1 MMLLTKRQRD
11 IISLLIEKEKYIT
24 VKEIALH
31 FKVSSRTIR
40 YDLDYIE
47 SWLKEKGFCL
57 HRKPRKGIMIIGL
70 KDEQNKEK
78 IYKEISKFE
87 QKVFSIEERRY
98 FIILYLL
105 LASKSITLQDLSD
118 KLLVSKNTI
127 INDIE
132 YIENILKINK
142 IRLDRKTY
150 FGLKIIGD
158 EEVIRK
164 VFVKLL
170 QNGLSNRYLD
180 DEKLL
185 NLLGEFQIKDFLKI
199 INDMEKEMQISYC
212 DTAKDEL
219 LINILVA
226 FKRMMLGKW
235 VAYDKKI
242 IVNYVSRQEYKLL
255 VKLLKSL
262 ENKYYIQLKE
272 SEIVYLTKLFL
283 GAKIWRTLNVNFYK
297 EELDFEVI
305 SIIENLIQDIEQ
317 YLGLNL
323 KEDIEFINSLRLH
336 LKVAIHRLRNN
347 LEINNPLTE
356 QIKYRNPFIY
366 EISRKI
372 MNKYEKLIGCSIPDD
387 EIAFIA
393 MHIGAAFERNK
404 QSGFMPNVLV
414 VCGSGLATSNLL
426 ITRLKIML
434 PEIKIVGPV
443 ALNQVKQMLDKV
455 NIDFIIS
462 TTEFEIEEKD
472 VIVVNPLLEHEDLS
486 RLKTMIFKNT
496 TRKQLMYLSNQNNG
510 ISKKKIK
517 LKDFLDENAVK
528 LNVECDNW
536 IDAIKI
542 ASELLIKRGDIT
554 EKYLQAMIKVV
565 ENLGPYM
572 VIIPQIALVH
582 AAPENGVNRECIS
595 LITLKKVINFG
606 NKVKE
611 PVKIVIVF
619 GTNRTDK
626 HMEVLTKLI
635 RILEN
640 QKNVEKINS
649 ATHYQDIMN
658 LSN

>member
-1 MMLLTKRQRD
+1 MLLLTKRQRD

-24 VKEIALH
+24 VKEMALH
-31 FKVSSRTIR
+31 FQVSSRTIR

-47 SWLKEKGFCL
+47 SWLKEKGFHL
-57 HRKPRKGIMIIGL
+57 RRKPRKGIMIIGL
-70 KDEQNKEK
+70 EDEQNRQI

-118 KLLVSKNTI
+118 KLFVSKNTI

-132 YIENILKINK
+132 YIENILRINK
-142 IRLDRKTY
+142 IQLDRKTR
-150 FGLKIIGD
+150 FGIQIRGD
-158 EEVIRK
+158 EEIIRK

-170 QNGLSNRYLD
+170 QNGLNNKYLN

-185 NLLGEFQIKDFLKI
+185 NLLGEFQIKEFLKI
-199 INDMEKEMQISYC
+199 INDMEKGMQISYC

-226 FKRMMLGKW
+226 FKRIILQRW
-235 VAYDKKI
+235 VIYDEKI
-242 IVNYVSRQEYKLL
+242 IEKYVSKQEYKLL
-255 VKLLKSL
+255 VKLLKPL
-262 ENKYYIQLKE
+262 ENKYCIQLKE

-283 GAKIWRTLNVNFYK
+283 GAKIWRTLNANFSK
-297 EELDFEVI
+297 DELDFEVI
-305 SIIENLIQDIEQ
+305 SITESLVQDIEQ
-317 YLGLNL
+317 FLGLNL

-393 MHIGAAFERNK
+393 MYIGAAFERNK

-443 ALNQVKQMLDKV
+443 ALNQVKQILDKV

-462 TTEFEIEEKD
+462 TIKFKLEEKD

-496 TRKQLMYLSNQNNG
+496 TRKQLMYLSNQSNEA
-510 ISKKKIK
+510 SKKKIK

-536 IDAIKI
+536 IEAIKI
-542 ASELLIKRGDIT
+542 ASGLLIRRGDIT

-595 LITLKKVINFG
+595 LITLKKVVDFG
-606 NKVKE
+606 NKTKE
-611 PVKIVIVF
+611 PVKIVVIF
-619 GTNRTDK
+619 GTNKTNE
-626 HMEVLTKLI
+626 HTEVLIKLI

-640 QKNVEKINS
+640 QENVEKIKS